1 MTSILKGGDGK
12 AENKVKKILVMD
24 DNVSLL
30 KLLKRLLEQLDFE
43 VELAK
48 EGAEAIS
55 VYKEEM
61 KKGNGFDLILVDLI
75 IDEGI
80 GGIETIEVIRKF
92 DPNVK
97 AIVISGELPE
107 EIKEDH
113 TKYGFDSYLEKPF
126 QIEILKS
133 AIEKVLT

>member
-1 MTSILKGGDGK
+1 MQKK
-12 AENKVKKILVMD
+12 AKKILIMD
-24 DNVSLL
+24 DNIGLL
-30 KLLKRLLEQLDFE
+30 KLLKRLLEQLNFE
-43 VELAK
+43 VELTK

-61 KKGNGFDLILVDLI
+61 KKGNTFDLILVDLI
-75 IDEGI
+75 IDGGI

-97 AIVISGELPE
+97 AIIISGELPE

-113 TKYGFDSYLEKPF
+113 TKYGFDSFIEKPF
-126 QIEILKS
+126 KIEILKS
-133 AIEKVLT
+133 VIEKVLA

>member
-1 MTSILKGGDGK
+1 MQKKI
-12 AENKVKKILVMD
+12 KKILIMD
-24 DNVSLL
+24 DNIGLL

-48 EGAEAIS
+48 DGAEAIS

-61 KKGNGFDLILVDLI
+61 KKGNGFDLIIVDLI
-75 IDEGI
+75 IDRGI
-80 GGIETIEVIRKF
+80 GGMETIEVIRKF

-113 TKYGFDSYLEKPF
+113 TKYGFDSFLEKPF

>member
-1 MTSILKGGDGK
+1 MQKKI
-12 AENKVKKILVMD
+12 KKILIMD
-24 DNVSLL
+24 DNIGLL
-30 KLLKRLLEQLDFE
+30 KLLKRLLEQLNFE
-43 VELAK
+43 VELTK
-48 EGAEAIS
+48 DGAEAIS

-61 KKGNGFDLILVDLI
+61 KKGNTFDLILVDLI
-75 IDEGI
+75 IDRGI

-113 TKYGFDSYLEKPF
+113 TKYGFDSFLEKPF

-133 AIEKVLT
+133 AIEKVLA

>member
-1 MTSILKGGDGK
+1 MQKKI
-12 AENKVKKILVMD
+12 KKILIMD
-24 DNVSLL
+24 DNIGLL
-30 KLLKRLLEQLDFE
+30 KLLKRLLEQLNFE
-43 VELAK
+43 VELTK
-48 EGAEAIS
+48 DGAEAIS

-61 KKGNGFDLILVDLI
+61 KKGNTFDLILVDLI
-75 IDEGI
+75 IDGGI

-113 TKYGFDSYLEKPF
+113 TKYGFDSFLEKPF

>member
-1 MTSILKGGDGK
+1 MQKKI
-12 AENKVKKILVMD
+12 KKILIMD
-24 DNVSLL
+24 DNIGLL
-30 KLLKRLLEQLDFE
+30 KLLKRLLEQLNFE
-43 VELAK
+43 VELTK
-48 EGAEAIS
+48 DGAEAIR

-61 KKGNGFDLILVDLI
+61 KKGNTFDLILVDLI
-75 IDEGI
+75 IDGGI

-113 TKYGFDSYLEKPF
+113 TKYGFDSFLEKPF